1 MKEEYSFPLDEEGK
15 NIIRVVKVYG
25 KGLVDITVVYYTIK
39 EGRAVPLVTYDLSH
53 GFAHRDIRY
62 LPEKDRRRKKE
73 IRVNSLEEFLK
84 MAIDDIWRNWRR
96 YLKEYEER

>member
-1 MKEEYSFPLDEEGK
+1 MKYSFPLDEEGK

-39 EGRAVPLVTYDLSH
+39 ESKAIPLVTYDLSH

-73 IRVNSLEEFLK
+73 IRVNSLEEFLN
-84 MAIDDIWRNWRR
+84 MAIDDIWRSWRR

>member
-1 MKEEYSFPLDEEGK
+1 MKEEYSFPLDEEASK
-15 NIIRVVKVYG
+15 AI
-25 KGLVDITVVYYTIK
+25 
-39 EGRAVPLVTYDLSH
+39 PLVTYDLSH